1 MSCLKGVHRLFLQW
15 LFFRADFYP
24 SLIRYQWYLTN
35 ILTLNKLQYDSDCTF
50 KEGIFANYWT
60 TYSSLTWGLD
70 RMQLSTWYMAI
81 NGRGHRVSAKNS
93 KKSRPS
99 AHFLPDPIEG
109 KFITKGRG
117 KIPSRAGWFIC
128 ILGFFINLWYDFIKI
143 SCQVISTTWMN
154 MESFVSTRSKD
165 WSCCTNF
172 TSWRMFWRRIKNSFL
187 FIFNPMNSVHFAIQ
201 LLVDYK
207 WLKLVSCWAVY

>member
-1 MSCLKGVHRLFLQW
+1 MSHQYHIGRPNLQIKVTNIDLARCLWIDAFISKQHIASGKYIGINHNGKLISKSRWNIFLQW
-15 LFFRADFYP
+15 FFFRTDFYP
-24 SLIRYQWYLTN
+24 SLAN
-35 ILTLNKLQYDSDCTF
+35 ILTLNQLQYDSDCTF

-109 KFITKGRG
+109 KLQWK
-117 KIPSRAGWFIC
+117 
-128 ILGFFINLWYDFIKI
+128 
-143 SCQVISTTWMN
+143 
-154 MESFVSTRSKD
+154 
-165 WSCCTNF
+165 CT
-172 TSWRMFWRRIKNSFL
+172 
-187 FIFNPMNSVHFAIQ
+187 
-201 LLVDYK
+201 
-207 WLKLVSCWAVY
+207 LK

>member
-1 MSCLKGVHRLFLQW
+1 MFFKVILEYFLN
-15 LFFRADFYP
+15 LP
-24 SLIRYQWYLTN
+24 IISTLI
-35 ILTLNKLQYDSDCTF
+35 KLQYDSDCTF

-109 KFITKGRG
+109 KFITLDGWGTRG
-117 KIPSRAGWFIC
+117 WIEHKCSFFEKIFG
-128 ILGFFINLWYDFIKI
+128 
-143 SCQVISTTWMN
+143 
-154 MESFVSTRSKD
+154 
-165 WSCCTNF
+165 
-172 TSWRMFWRRIKNSFL
+172 
-187 FIFNPMNSVHFAIQ
+187 
-201 LLVDYK
+201 K
-207 WLKLVSCWAVY
+207 WAKYGN

>member
-1 MSCLKGVHRLFLQW
+1 MLQFFEVKSDSSCDNF
-15 LFFRADFYP
+15 
-24 SLIRYQWYLTN
+24 N
-35 ILTLNKLQYDSDCTF
+35 IYKLQYDSDCNF

-109 KFITKGRG
+109 KFIPIVLSIYLIRKTYS
-117 KIPSRAGWFIC
+117 PCEFSS
-128 ILGFFINLWYDFIKI
+128 N
-143 SCQVISTTWMN
+143 
-154 MESFVSTRSKD
+154 
-165 WSCCTNF
+165 
-172 TSWRMFWRRIKNSFL
+172 
-187 FIFNPMNSVHFAIQ
+187 
-201 LLVDYK
+201 
-207 WLKLVSCWAVY
+207 

>member
-1 MSCLKGVHRLFLQW
+1 MTLVPGSH
-15 LFFRADFYP
+15 
-24 SLIRYQWYLTN
+24 TN
-35 ILTLNKLQYDSDCTF
+35 STSKKLQYDNDCNF

-109 KFITKGRG
+109 KF
-117 KIPSRAGWFIC
+117 
-128 ILGFFINLWYDFIKI
+128 NLYIAY
-143 SCQVISTTWMN
+143 TLL
-154 MESFVSTRSKD
+154 SK
-165 WSCCTNF
+165 S
-172 TSWRMFWRRIKNSFL
+172 
-187 FIFNPMNSVHFAIQ
+187 IFS
-201 LLVDYK
+201 
-207 WLKLVSCWAVY
+207 